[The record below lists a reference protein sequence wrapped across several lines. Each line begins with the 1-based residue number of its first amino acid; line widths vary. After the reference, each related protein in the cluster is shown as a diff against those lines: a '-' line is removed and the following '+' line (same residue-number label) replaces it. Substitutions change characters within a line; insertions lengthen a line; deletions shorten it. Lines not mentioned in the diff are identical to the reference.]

1 MDSVIWHERKA
12 LYPLKKKQ
20 LSVIFNSF
28 QHWTITLYFHM
39 NFISKLRV
47 FLTNKRLQNRH
58 RVPRCRMPVLQNFL
72 LMKVV
77 ARMDRDSSL
86 LLLSIAVHCWVQTLS
101 IFGYSVQFCVRSGR
115 FGKKILNTLYFFCL
129 VFFLFVHTYEWF
141 IYVLQ
146 FVLNKFIEKCKRQ
159 SLLKWKVSV
168 NLNLCP
174 FLRQP
179 PINRIRTSSS
189 TG

>member
-1 MDSVIWHERKA
+1 MTFIWILFPSSEFSW
-12 LYPLKKKQ
+12 Q
-20 LSVIFNSF
+20 
-28 QHWTITLYFHM
+28 
-39 NFISKLRV
+39 
-47 FLTNKRLQNRH
+47 TNGCKTDIEYRGVGCL
-58 RVPRCRMPVLQNFL
+58 CCKTFCLC
-72 LMKVV
+72 KVV

-86 LLLSIAVHCWVQTLS
+86 HLLSIAVHCWVQTLS

-179 PINRIRTSSS
+179 PIYHQVYVYLFVYDLRKIELR
-189 TG
+189 

>member
-72 LMKVV
+72 LMGGCRKNGQ
-77 ARMDRDSSL
+77 RFKFTLTFHSCP
-86 LLLSIAVHCWVQTLS
+86 LLSTDTVHFWVQCPVLCTLGS
-101 IFGYSVQFCVRSGR
+101 FR
-115 FGKKILNTLYFFCL
+115 KKDIKHIILFLFS
-129 VFFLFVHTYEWF
+129 FLFVCAYLWI
-141 IYVLQ
+141 IY
-146 FVLNKFIEKCKRQ
+146 
-159 SLLKWKVSV
+159 
-168 NLNLCP
+168 
-174 FLRQP
+174 LRP
-179 PINRIRTSSS
+179 PICFKQIHREM
-189 TG
+189 

>member
-1 MDSVIWHERKA
+1 MLYYSFTSRKIHVWAVVTRMDNLHKSIFATQQWTVSYGMKER
-12 LYPLKKKQ
+12 PCIHLKKKQ

-86 LLLSIAVHCWVQTLS
+86 HLLSIAVHCWVQTLS

-115 FGKKILNTLYFFCL
+115 FGKKILNTLYFFL
-129 VFFLFVHTYEWF
+129 FSFLFVCAYLWM
-141 IYVLQ
+141 IY
-146 FVLNKFIEKCKRQ
+146 
-159 SLLKWKVSV
+159 
-168 NLNLCP
+168 
-174 FLRQP
+174 LRP
-179 PINRIRTSSS
+179 PICF
-189 TG
+189 